1 MIKIMF
7 VWKPNYQEFQELL
20 SNEYALKILMVL
32 SQQTDVLCAA
42 DIAKILD
49 IHIST
54 ATKYLDL
61 LYKNQFIDKRFV
73 PSRQGKPT
81 YYSLK
86 AKEINIALNIP
97 LLALTLPVSADNEEL
112 SNPIMREIANLY
124 PNVNYQFNNDGL
136 IEKIILTKRTRA
148 KKVITYKIDLSQDE
162 MTFMKYLPH
171 PTMQAE
177 PFLDICKKAK
187 ITGYYRQKSLLL
199 FVEKL
204 ANLGIIKM

>member
-1 MIKIMF
+1 MF
-7 VWKPNYQEFQELL
+7 VWKPSYQEFQELL
-20 SNEYALKILMVL
+20 ANDYAVKILIVL
-32 SQQTDVLCAA
+32 SQQKDKLCAA
-42 DIAKILD
+42 DIAKLLD

-61 LYKNQFIDKRFV
+61 LYKNQFIDKQFV

-97 LLALTLPVSADNEEL
+97 LLASTLLVSDSDEEL
-112 SNPIMREIANLY
+112 PNPCIRELAHLY
-124 PNVNYQFNNDGL
+124 PNVNYQFNTDGL
-136 IEKIILTKRTRA
+136 IEKIVLTKRTRA
-148 KKVITYKIDLSQDE
+148 KKVVTYKIELSPDE

-177 PFLDICKKAK
+177 PFLDICKKAN
-187 ITGYYRQKSLLL
+187 IIGYYQQKSLIL
-199 FVEKL
+199 FIEKL
-204 ANLGIIKM
+204 ATLGIIKM